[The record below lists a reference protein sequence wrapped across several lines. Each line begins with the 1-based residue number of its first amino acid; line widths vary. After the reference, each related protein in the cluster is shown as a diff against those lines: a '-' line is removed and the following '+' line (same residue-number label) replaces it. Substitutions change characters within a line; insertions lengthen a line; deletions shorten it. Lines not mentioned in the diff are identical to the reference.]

1 MTYTLYNQD
10 GAAVTAQEVYDAL
23 MAGTV
28 YLHAENAYH
37 LVTRWGWSD
46 STGGASD
53 DNNVVAVGVC
63 VGKVEII
70 VGTVPHQRL
79 NRLDKAVSS

>member
-10 GAAVTAQEVYDAL
+10 GVAVTAQEVYDAL

-28 YLHAENAYH
+28 YLHVQNVYC
-37 LVTRWGWSD
+37 LVTKWKWSD

-63 VGKVEII
+63 VGNDEIT
-70 VGTVPHQRL
+70 VGAFPRPPL
-79 NRLDKAVSS
+79 E

>member
-10 GAAVTAQEVYDAL
+10 GVAVTAQEVYDAL

-37 LVTRWGWSD
+37 LVTRWYWFD

-53 DNNVVAVGVC
+53 NNNVVAVGMDA
-63 VGKVEII
+63 GDTTIT
-70 VGTVPHQRL
+70 VGTPPRPPFQ
-79 NRLDKAVSS
+79 

>member
-10 GAAVTAQEVYDAL
+10 GVAVTAQEVYDAL

-28 YLHAENAYH
+28 YLHVQNVYY
-37 LVTRWGWSD
+37 LVIGWRWFD

-53 DNNVVAVGVC
+53 NNNVVAVGMG
-63 VGKVEII
+63 VGDIEIT
-70 VGTVPHQRL
+70 VGAPPRPMS
-79 NRLDKAVSS
+79 R

>member
-10 GAAVTAQEVYDAL
+10 GVAATAQEVYDAL

-28 YLHAENAYH
+28 YLHAENAYC
-37 LVTRWGWSD
+37 LVTKWRWSD

-53 DNNVVAVGVC
+53 DNNVIAVGMDA
-63 VGKVEII
+63 GGDTIT
-70 VGTVPHQRL
+70 VGTFPQLAPR
-79 NRLDKAVSS
+79 

>member
-10 GAAVTAQEVYDAL
+10 GVAATAQEVYDAL

-28 YLHAENAYH
+28 YLYAGNVYK
-37 LVTRWGWSD
+37 LVVGWRWVD

-53 DNNVVAVGVC
+53 DNNVVAVSVYIADGEIT
-63 VGKVEII
+63 VGA
-70 VGTVPHQRL
+70 PPQPPFQ
-79 NRLDKAVSS
+79 

>member
-10 GAAVTAQEVYDAL
+10 GVAATAQEVYDAL

-28 YLHAENAYH
+28 YLHAKNAYH
-37 LVTRWGWSD
+37 LVTQWRWFD

-53 DNNVVAVGVC
+53 NNNVVAVSVH
-63 VGKVEII
+63 VGDDEIT
-70 VGTVPHQRL
+70 VGAPPRPPFQ
-79 NRLDKAVSS
+79 

>member
-10 GAAVTAQEVYDAL
+10 GVAVTAQEVYDAL

-28 YLHAENAYH
+28 YLHEENAYC
-37 LVTRWGWSD
+37 LVIGWQWSD

-53 DNNVVAVGVC
+53 DNNVIAVRMDAVGGTIT
-63 VGKVEII
+63 VGRFPP
-70 VGTVPHQRL
+70 TT
-79 NRLDKAVSS
+79 A

>member
-28 YLHAENAYH
+28 YLHAENAYN

-53 DNNVVAVGVC
+53 DNNVVAVRMDAGWDM
-63 VGKVEII
+63 IT
-70 VGTVPHQRL
+70 VGTVPQPTPQL
-79 NRLDKAVSS
+79 PQ

>member
-10 GAAVTAQEVYDAL
+10 GVAVTAQEVYDAL

-28 YLHAENAYH
+28 YLHAQNVYC
-37 LVTRWGWSD
+37 LVTKWQWSD

-53 DNNVVAVGVC
+53 DNNVIAVGMDAGGDTIT
-63 VGKVEII
+63 VGRF
-70 VGTVPHQRL
+70 PHQRF
-79 NRLDKAVSS
+79 NKAVLS

>member
-10 GAAVTAQEVYDAL
+10 GVAVTAQEVYDAL

-28 YLHAENAYH
+28 YLHVQNVYR
-37 LVTRWGWSD
+37 LVTIWQWSD

-53 DNNVVAVGVC
+53 DNNVIAVGMDAGGDMIT
-63 VGKVEII
+63 VGRFPLE
-70 VGTVPHQRL
+70 
-79 NRLDKAVSS
+79 

>member
-10 GAAVTAQEVYDAL
+10 CVAVTAQEVYDAL

-28 YLHAENAYH
+28 YLHVQNVYF
-37 LVTRWGWSD
+37 LVTKWQWSD

-53 DNNVVAVGVC
+53 DNNVIAVGMDAGGDKIT
-63 VGKVEII
+63 VGRF
-70 VGTVPHQRL
+70 PRPPFQ
-79 NRLDKAVSS
+79 

>member
-1 MTYTLYNQD
+1 MTTYTLYNQD
-10 GAAVTAQEVYDAL
+10 GVAATAQEVYDAL

-37 LVTRWGWSD
+37 LVTRWHWSD

-53 DNNVVAVGVC
+53 DNNVVAVSMAAGDIEIT
-63 VGKVEII
+63 VGAPPQS
-70 VGTVPHQRL
+70 TPQ
-79 NRLDKAVSS
+79 